1 MACWTSWAPAR
12 PETGAGHHG
21 VAHHAAPVPLLRGG
35 GRKRLGG
42 RGLAHAQYR
51 AERGHQE
58 HAGAGG
64 RTRPAAVRAQF
75 TRHADDAVGETN
87 WNAVWESNFQPVLV
101 DDFVAVRADFHES
114 IAGVKHEV
122 IITPKMSFGTGHHAT
137 THMMIQQMQAIDF
150 TSKAVFDFGTGTGIL
165 AILAEKLGAA
175 AIMAVDNDDW
185 SITNTAENLERNS
198 CRKVE
203 LKKVDTAE
211 GEGRYDVILAN
222 INKNVILDNLSSL
235 IKQLASGGNLLL
247 SGLLEADET
256 DILTATGKFPLRY
269 NGKITMAGW
278 ICLRFCR

>member
-1 MACWTSWAPAR
+1 MKQYIQIEFQNISV
-12 PETGAGHHG
+12 EQSDLLL
-21 VAHHAAPVPLLRGG
+21 AALSEIGFEGFEEEVNSL
-35 GRKRLGG
+35 K
-42 RGLAHAQYR
+42 AFI
-51 AERGHQE
+51 
-58 HAGAGG
+58 
-64 RTRPAAVRAQF
+64 PAADFDEAGIKEIAARNNLSFNQ
-75 TRHADDAVGETN
+75 TIIGETN

-211 GEGRYDVILAN
+211 GEERYDVILAN

-235 IKQLASGGNLLL
+235 IKQLASGGILLL